1 MRDTQNFV
9 LAINAGS
16 SSVKFALYQLGAE
29 ETLLFSG
36 NTADLPA
43 DQDLIDW
50 LRQQPGIGQLSAIA
64 HRVVHGMAHT
74 QPEMITPALIAEL
87 KTYVSYDPEHMPAE
101 IKLIEEFVAAF
112 HEVKQMACFDTMF
125 HQTMPAV
132 ATTIAIPDK
141 YRQLGLRRYG
151 FHGLSYQYL
160 CEYLEQVSTA
170 IPHENVV
177 IAHLGSG
184 ASVAA
189 IQNGKSMDTSM
200 GFTPGAGLV
209 MSTRCGDMDPGV
221 AAYLFRQ
228 VKSDSEQFNHLVNHE
243 SGLLSVSGT
252 SPDIKELL
260 KIREQD
266 DRAADAINLFCYQ
279 VSKYIGAYAAAMGG
293 IDTLVFSG
301 GIGEHLPE
309 VRGQIC
315 RKLGFLGIELDSRQN
330 LINAEVIS
338 TGKTRVYVIP
348 TNEALMMARLIT
360 RVIPND
366 NK

>member
-1 MRDTQNFV
+1 MPATGNVV

-16 SSVKFALYQLGAE
+16 SSVKFALYQLVEQE

-36 NTADLPA
+36 SSAAIPA
-43 DQDLIDW
+43 HEELADW
-50 LRQQPGIGQLSAIA
+50 LKKQPGIEQLTVIG
-64 HRVVHGMAHT
+64 HRVVHGMNHI
-74 QPEMITPALIAEL
+74 QPETITPALVAEL
-87 KTYVSYDPEHMPAE
+87 KTYIPYDPEHLPAE
-101 IKLIEEFVAAF
+101 IRLIELFLASFPHIRQV
-112 HEVKQMACFDTMF
+112 ACFDTMF
-125 HQTMPAV
+125 HQTMPAM
-132 ATTIAIPDK
+132 ATIMAIPEK
-141 YRQLGLRRYG
+141 YRQKGVRRYG

-160 CEYLEQVSTA
+160 TEYLATNDST
-170 IPHENVV
+170 HENVV

-189 IQNGKSMDTSM
+189 IQNGKSIDTSM

-209 MSTRCGDMDPGV
+209 MSTRCGDLDPGV

-228 VKSDSEQFNHLVNHE
+228 VESDSKQFNHLVNHK
-243 SGLLSVSGT
+243 SGLLAVSGT
-252 SPDIKELL
+252 SSDMKELV
-260 KIREQD
+260 KVREED
-266 DRAADAINLFCYQ
+266 NRAAEAINLFCYQ

-330 LINAEVIS
+330 LTNAENIS

-366 NK
+366 IK